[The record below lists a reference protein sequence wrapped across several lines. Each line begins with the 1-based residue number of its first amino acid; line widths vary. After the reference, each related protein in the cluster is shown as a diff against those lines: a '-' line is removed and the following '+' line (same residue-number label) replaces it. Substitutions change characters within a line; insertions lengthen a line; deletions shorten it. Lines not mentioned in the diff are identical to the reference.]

1 MTRRANHFGLSEIVS
16 SPPHKNISLNTSGK
30 SPLLIRPSHPNEG
43 RCAGHERAVGCD
55 GRDSVG
61 RAVAAAGRDEPRERH
76 AARRPTALPTI
87 LAGTGRDARGPAR
100 ALAGWARTAKSCGP
114 DAPRLASSRVEMQ
127 PAQPGSRCI
136 VSPQGDGGKVQGSP
150 GRSRIGRN
158 PLCRESRMIRFTCG
172 LLVRFLRTTAGAIGA
187 RLSLRPS
194 CFKEGEN

>member
-1 MTRRANHFGLSEIVS
+1 MSLAPCHHVVQRMRLVGTARGARLCPLCGPWMTRRANHFGLSEIVS

-30 SPLLIRPSHPNEG
+30 SPLVIRPSHPNEG

-100 ALAGWARTAKSCGP
+100 ALAGWARTAKWCGP
-114 DAPRLASSRVEMQ
+114 DAPRLASSRVEMH
-127 PAQPGSRCI
+127 PAQPGRDASSIRMATVAKCKAHR
-136 VSPQGDGGKVQGSP
+136 GDHV
-150 GRSRIGRN
+150 
-158 PLCRESRMIRFTCG
+158 
-172 LLVRFLRTTAGAIGA
+172 
-187 RLSLRPS
+187 
-194 CFKEGEN
+194 